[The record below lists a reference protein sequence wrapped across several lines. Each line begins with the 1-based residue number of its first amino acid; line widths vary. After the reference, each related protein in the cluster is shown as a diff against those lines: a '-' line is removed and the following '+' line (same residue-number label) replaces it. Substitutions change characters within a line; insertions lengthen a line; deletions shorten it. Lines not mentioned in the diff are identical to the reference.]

1 MARYIDAVCRLCR
14 RSGQKLMLKGERCFT
29 PKCGVERRS
38 APPGQQVQRRRKVS
52 DRGIQ
57 LREKQK
63 ARYIYGLLERQF
75 RKTFREAER
84 RPGKTGENL
93 LQLLETR
100 FDSIVLQLGFADSRA
115 QARQIVRHGHLTV
128 NGKRANIPSMRLNAG
143 DTIGWREGSKKSEYF
158 KELVET
164 IKSKSSPDWLSVDKE
179 NISGRVISLPTGE
192 DFQPT
197 FDESVIIAYYSR

>member
-1 MARYIDAVCRLCR
+1 
-14 RSGQKLMLKGERCFT
+14 MLKGERCFT